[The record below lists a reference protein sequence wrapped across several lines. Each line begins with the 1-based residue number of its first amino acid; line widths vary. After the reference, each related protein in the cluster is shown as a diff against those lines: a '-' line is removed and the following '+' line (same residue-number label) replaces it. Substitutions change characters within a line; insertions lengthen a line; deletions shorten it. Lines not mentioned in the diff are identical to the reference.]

1 MHDQLPYDFAPDQQN
16 QHQLSQSQ
24 SMTDGQSEMRDQL
37 PSDFIYQEM
46 FAAFDIDGSGAIEK
60 DDLETAAKSMG
71 WSKSQGKLF

>member
-1 MHDQLPYDFAPDQQN
+1 
-16 QHQLSQSQ
+16 
-24 SMTDGQSEMRDQL
+24 MTDGQSEMRDQL